1 MRLDETEYHVAEAME
16 ELLSIVRHQFG
27 NTVNALQITMEVLR
41 ENFSTF
47 NDEKKQTYLNR
58 LFAIIERQQTMV
70 DALKTYSIYD
80 VGERTDV
87 DFPRFWQLFLETTSQ
102 LLTKAGIRLTCAS
115 DTPSCKIVGN
125 TMVVNQVITS
135 ILENAIEALDN
146 TEDPEI
152 IINLAM
158 NNQYLVIDIN
168 DNGPGIQA
176 RDLGKVFIPLF
187 TTRKSKNGMGLAI
200 ARKLLQEL
208 TGGIE
213 IDSVVGHGT
222 RVRIQFKTIA
232 DH

>member
-1 MRLDETEYHVAEAME
+1 
-16 ELLSIVRHQFG
+16 
-27 NTVNALQITMEVLR
+27 
-41 ENFSTF
+41 
-47 NDEKKQTYLNR
+47 
-58 LFAIIERQQTMV
+58 
-70 DALKTYSIYD
+70 
-80 VGERTDV
+80 
-87 DFPRFWQLFLETTSQ
+87 
-102 LLTKAGIRLTCAS
+102 
-115 DTPSCKIVGN
+115 
-125 TMVVNQVITS
+125 MVVNQVMMS
-135 ILENAIEALDN
+135 VLENAIEALEN

-152 IINLAM
+152 IINLAI
-158 NNQYLVIDIN
+158 NNPYLVIEIK
-168 DNGPGIQA
+168 DNGPGIQT